1 MFKDTADESLGDS
14 DKCHGRRFGTV
25 GRMNIYSSDAR
36 QRVEKTAK
44 TSCLGA
50 AIFLHQWEA
59 LIASAA
65 RSAQLRLGHGTRGKT
80 RGERHRKSPE

>member
-14 DKCHGRRFGTV
+14 DKCQGSRRFGTV
-25 GRMNIYSSDAR
+25 GRMNMYSSDAR

-44 TSCLGA
+44 TSCLEA

-59 LIASAA
+59 SIASAA
-65 RSAQLRLGHGTRGKT
+65 RSAQLRLGHGTRRKT
-80 RGERHRKSPE
+80 QKKP